1 MLQDDLSLKRYIIWQ
16 KGDYLVGV
24 TYFNHVRPF
33 LKAQCF
39 LQLIR
44 EMRSQRDLK
53 HHEDAMHHDGG
64 LQTHVEYVQ
73 PLQVESRS
81 QADSQQENGALSP
94 VTTRN

>member
-1 MLQDDLSLKRYIIWQ
+1 MTMLQDDLSLKRYIIWQ

-39 LQLIR
+39 LQLVR

-53 HHEDAMHHDGG
+53 HHEDAMNCDGG
-64 LQTHVEYVQ
+64 CRHMWSMCSLSK
-73 PLQVESRS
+73 LR
-81 QADSQQENGALSP
+81 ADLKLTASKKTGPSVL
-94 VTTRN
+94 